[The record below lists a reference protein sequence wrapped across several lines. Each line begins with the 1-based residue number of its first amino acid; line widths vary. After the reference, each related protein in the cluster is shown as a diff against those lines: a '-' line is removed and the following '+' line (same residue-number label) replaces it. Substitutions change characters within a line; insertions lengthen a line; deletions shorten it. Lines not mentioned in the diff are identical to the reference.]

1 VAYYSPVLRFLLGTA
16 DPERRA
22 ALTVLVVM
30 RWALIAGAL
39 FQVNYR
45 PGSEPRGFVV
55 LNTLIIIGAVLN
67 GILQWRLLRPRA
79 IPLWFPLA
87 VGFYD
92 VIGVTGAISSVEGF
106 DNPSYL
112 LYYPAL
118 LSFVLVFPGKW
129 SFLYTAAVMAAYTAS
144 SIFGHDSFDGA
155 SADDQKAL
163 VLRLLTLATAGLMAN
178 LVVRVERRRR
188 LEAVDSEV
196 RAGEE
201 RLAAEQRAIEAER
214 ASAEERRRLSREI
227 HDGVSQRVYMLSLG
241 LENARVAA
249 EREGAADLAGRLG
262 TLHQVSR
269 ETLLETRNLLF
280 DLGPVMS
287 GESSLDALA
296 RNLATE
302 FTGVTGIPVEVH
314 ADATLPALPPGH
326 IGQLFRI
333 VQEAL
338 ANVMKHA
345 DATRVVITFAALPG
359 ALRISIEDNGRGFD
373 PAAVRNGHG
382 LANIRERAADLGAA
396 AAFGPATGG
405 GTRIALELPLPEA
418 VP

>member
-1 VAYYSPVLRFLLGTA
+1 MWRFLLGTA

-45 PGSEPRGFVV
+45 PGSEPRGYVV
-55 LNTLIIIGAVLN
+55 LNTLILIGAVLN
-67 GILQWRLLRPRA
+67 GILQWRLARPRA
-79 IPLWFPLA
+79 IPLWFPVA

-92 VIGVTGAISSVEGF
+92 VVGVTGAISSVEGF

-129 SFLYTAAVMAAYTAS
+129 SFVYTAAVMGAYTAS
-144 SIFGHDSFDGA
+144 SIFGHDSFDG
-155 SADDQKAL
+155 SSSGDQKAL

-178 LVVRVERRRR
+178 LVVRVERSRR
-188 LEAVDSEV
+188 LEAVAAEAQ
-196 RAGEE
+196 AGDE
-201 RLAAEQRAIEAER
+201 RLAAEQRALEAER
-214 ASAEERRRLSREI
+214 EIEDERRRLSREI

-249 EREGAADLAGRLG
+249 QRAGATMCRTADDAAPG
-262 TLHQVSR
+262 SR

-280 DLGPVMS
+280 DLGRVMS
-287 GESSLDALA
+287 GETSLEDLA

-302 FTGVTGIPVEVH
+302 FSPSRNRRPCSRGGSGADVGAGAGWGSIPDPAGSAGERDE
-314 ADATLPALPPGH
+314 AFGRDASDG
-326 IGQLFRI
+326 
-333 VQEAL
+333 E
-338 ANVMKHA
+338 
-345 DATRVVITFAALPG
+345 FARTEDGSLS
-359 ALRISIEDNGRGFD
+359 LSIEDNGHGFE
-373 PAAVRNGHG
+373 PEGARVGHG
-382 LANIRERAADLGAA
+382 LANIRERAGRLGGRAEIE
-396 AAFGPATGG
+396 GRPGS
-405 GTRIALELPLPEA
+405 GTRVVLR
-418 VP
+418 VPPGSGRA